1 MTKDEILD
9 FLKKNEPH
17 PLHDAARNN
26 TLSDFMKKEEKESF
40 SDMLFRLI
48 REKGESEVEV
58 YRKAGITAQ
67 HFSKIR
73 SRSDYQP
80 TKDTVIA
87 LALALKLSL
96 PETKD
101 LMRTAGLAFTHSS
114 KKDMVIEYYII
125 NRNWDI
131 FAINETLDS
140 LGLEII

>member
-114 KKDMVIEYYII
+114 KKRHGY
-125 NRNWDI
+125 
-131 FAINETLDS
+131 
-140 LGLEII
+140 

>member
-1 MTKDEILD
+1 MTKEDMLD
-9 FLKKNEPH
+9 FLKKNEAH
-17 PLHDAARNN
+17 PLHEAARSN
-26 TLSDFMKKEEKESF
+26 TLSDFLVIEKNESF

-48 REKGESEVEV
+48 REKGESEVDI
-58 YRKAGITAQ
+58 YRKAGITPQ

-87 LALALKLSL
+87 LALALKLTL
-96 PETKD
+96 PQTKE

-114 KKDMVIEYYII
+114 RKDMVIEYYII
-125 NRNWDI
+125 NKNWDI
-131 FAINETLDS
+131 FKINETLDS

>member
-17 PLHDAARNN
+17 PLHDAARNS

-140 LGLEII
+140 PGLEII

>member
-17 PLHDAARNN
+17 PLHDAALNS

-114 KKDMVIEYYII
+114 KKDMVIEYNYCKY
-125 NRNWDI
+125 R
-131 FAINETLDS
+131 
-140 LGLEII
+140 G

>member
-26 TLSDFMKKEEKESF
+26 TLSDFMKKEENESF

-131 FAINETLDS
+131 FSINETLDS

>member
-1 MTKDEILD
+1 MTKEDMLD

-17 PLHDAARNN
+17 PLHEAARSN
-26 TLSDFMKKEEKESF
+26 TLSDFLVIEKNESF

-48 REKGESEVEV
+48 REKGESEVDI
-58 YRKAGITAQ
+58 YRKAGITPQ

-87 LALALKLSL
+87 LALALKLTL
-96 PETKD
+96 PKTKE

-114 KKDMVIEYYII
+114 RKDMVIEYYII
-125 NRNWDI
+125 NKNWDI
-131 FAINETLDS
+131 FKINETLDS

>member
-26 TLSDFMKKEEKESF
+26 TLSDFMKKEENESF

-73 SRSDYQP
+73 S
-80 TKDTVIA
+80 
-87 LALALKLSL
+87 
-96 PETKD
+96 
-101 LMRTAGLAFTHSS
+101 
-114 KKDMVIEYYII
+114 
-125 NRNWDI
+125 
-131 FAINETLDS
+131 
-140 LGLEII
+140 